1 MSETKEELFEALAS
15 AVVDMDED
23 AAAGAAR
30 AVVAERYDAFDAIN
44 DGLAVGMQRV
54 GALFE
59 TGEYFVPELL
69 MCADAMNAGTEV
81 LTPHIE
87 RLAQREKKT
96 VVIGVVEGDTHDIGK
111 NLVKLMLDSAGFEVE
126 DLGRD
131 VPPRRFV
138 EKAVEVGAD
147 VIALS
152 TLMSTT
158 MESVAEVIRILERE
172 QLRDRYLVIVGG
184 APLSPKFAERIG
196 ADGYADNATEAIRLV
211 NRLTEE
217 KAPPEAGHGDGPLV
231 LAEAA
236 HE

>member
-1 MSETKEELFEALAS
+1 MKESKEELFEALAS

-30 AVVAERYDAFDAIN
+30 TVVAERYDAFEAIN
-44 DGLAVGMQRV
+44 GGLAVGMQRV

-59 TGEYFVPELL
+59 TGRYFVPELL
-69 MCADAMNAGTEV
+69 MCADAMNAGTDV

-111 NLVKLMLDSAGFEVE
+111 NLVKLMLDSAGFEIE

-138 EKAVEVGAD
+138 DKALEVGAD

-158 MESVAEVIRILERE
+158 MDSVAEVIRILERE

-184 APLSPKFAERIG
+184 APLSPGFAERIG

-217 KAPPEAGHGDGPLV
+217 RGRP

-236 HE
+236 HG